1 MSEYPKQLPGLVL
14 GMLLYGAFAVY
25 LYLPHFNRF
34 STWQWLLPVSVWL
47 AAVGCYVLSQ
57 RWVAGFLGSLL
68 AGLVYGFG
76 PFMLALG
83 RFHPTASFLAATIP
97 WLFLP
102 AAYLAPKRGSL
113 SVLLALVPFAAV
125 VLFFLFFRV
134 VAQYRLFAAPI
145 QAELRPRDLVGF
157 VAPLVMASRTD
168 ALLSLYHVPIGV
180 LILGL
185 SMMVMAKRFGVLLII
200 AAGLA
205 LTFCRLYLA
214 PGHVAWVGVSPILWL
229 SIPLVCLSVLAG
241 VGLHGLI
248 GAGFSDKM
256 WIFATG
262 LVLLALAIVMR
273 LLAVKYSESFLGVA
287 EEYSRLFIKAAK
299 MYLIGAAAI
308 AIVFIM
314 AVQEIRLHWLRWA
327 VLGAALGLDI
337 FFSASYIVG
346 KVL

>member
-1 MSEYPKQLPGLVL
+1 MSEYSRKLPGLVAS
-14 GMLLYGAFAVY
+14 MLLYGAFSVY
-25 LYLPHFNRF
+25 LYHPYFGRF

-47 AAVGCYVLSQ
+47 AAVGCFVLSQ
-57 RWVAGFLGSLL
+57 RWVAGFLGALL

-97 WLFLP
+97 WFFLP
-102 AAYLAPKRGSL
+102 AAYLGPRRGYL
-113 SVLLALVPFAAV
+113 SALLALVPFAAV
-125 VLFFLFFRV
+125 VLFFLFFRLV
-134 VAQYRLFAAPI
+134 SQYRLFAAPI
-145 QAELRPRDLVGF
+145 QAELRPRDLAGF
-157 VAPLVMASRTD
+157 VAPLVMVGRTD
-168 ALLSLYHVPIGV
+168 ALLSLYHVPIAA
-180 LILGL
+180 LILGI

-241 VGLHGLI
+241 VGLHGLV
-248 GAGFSDKM
+248 GAGATDRM

-262 LVLLALAIVMR
+262 LILLGLAIVMR

-287 EEYSRLFIKAAK
+287 AQYSRLFIEAAK
-299 MYLIGAAAI
+299 MYLMGAVAI

-327 VLGAALGLDI
+327 VLGTALGLDI
-337 FFSASYIVG
+337 FLSASYIVA